1 MWRILTTQ
9 LAGPEILRAGIR
21 KSVFTRQRTAQEGY
35 AAAAQKAWPIC
46 LDGLTDQQAWPSSL
60 AATTHTPERGTDGDK
75 LSTMHTTLIK
85 MK

>member
-1 MWRILTTQ
+1 MWKIPTKQ

-21 KSVFTRQRTAQEGY
+21 KSVFTRQRTAHEGY

-60 AATTHTPERGTDGDK
+60 AAAATHTPEREVQMEIATK
-75 LSTMHTTLIK
+75 K
-85 MK
+85 

>member
-1 MWRILTTQ
+1 MWKIPTKQ

-21 KSVFTRQRTAQEGY
+21 KSVFIRQCIAQEGY
-35 AAAAQKAWPIC
+35 AATQKAWPIC
-46 LDGLTDQQAWPSSL
+46 LDGPIDQQAWPSSL
-60 AATTHTPERGTDGDK
+60 ATAMHAPERDTDGDK